1 MMSQTEK
8 ALLIVTGA
16 MYLIAPPFYLLMAE
30 ALATDNQLLMAQII
44 PVGFGLALF
53 CLAILISGVWLDGVA

>member
-1 MMSQTEK
+1 MSQTEK
-8 ALLIVTGA
+8 ALVIAVAAL
-16 MYLIAPPFYLLMAE
+16 YLIAPPFYLLMAE

-53 CLAILISGVWLDGVA
+53 CLAVIIIGVWLDGL

>member
-1 MMSQTEK
+1 MTQTEK
-8 ALLIVTGA
+8 ALLIVTAA

-53 CLAILISGVWLDGVA
+53 CLAVLILGVWVDSL